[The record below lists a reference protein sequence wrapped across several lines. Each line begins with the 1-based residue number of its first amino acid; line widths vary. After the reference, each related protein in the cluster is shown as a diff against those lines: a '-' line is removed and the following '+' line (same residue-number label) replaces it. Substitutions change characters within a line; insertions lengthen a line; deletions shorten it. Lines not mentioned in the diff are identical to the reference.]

1 MGKTTEAEVQKQRRE
16 LAGIRNRLGA
26 AEEDT
31 KTEFVRAKERIQT
44 IEGEIST
51 LKDELEASQ
60 SAMVTAEASA
70 EVYLEMAATERQAE
84 VAARD
89 AANKAE
95 RARNAA
101 EVAPL
106 PELPVLGPPPA
117 PVRKAGRLASAPV
130 SAK

>member
-84 VAARD
+84 VARD

-101 EVAPL
+101 
-106 PELPVLGPPPA
+106 
-117 PVRKAGRLASAPV
+117 
-130 SAK
+130 